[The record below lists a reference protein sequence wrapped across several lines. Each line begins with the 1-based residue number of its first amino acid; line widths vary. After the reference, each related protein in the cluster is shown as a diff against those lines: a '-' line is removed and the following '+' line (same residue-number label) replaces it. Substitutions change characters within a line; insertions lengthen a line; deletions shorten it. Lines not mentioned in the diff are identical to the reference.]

1 MSVLDQMTETLR
13 PDENAQD
20 AAADVGSEISSDA
33 PDLEP
38 MTFSLLGRFFLVP
51 LIIISAIVGGAVC
64 VVLLFGGPV
73 TSEQRPIAE
82 LLQTL
87 ESTTGEKSFGIL
99 LPREKELWQTA
110 LELSVRLKDKGKES
124 SFSTEELDTVSRRV
138 SSMVNADLAV
148 LDRLAELGGATQVD
162 IRSRRLEFLIRALG
176 RTGRPSAIAF
186 LVELVRSRRE
196 PFVQVAMQEL
206 VDLRAEP
213 GVAAA
218 IEPMTALLDGASSD
232 ETSLV
237 ACTCLSVL
245 AGVGDVAVIEALKR
259 VRLRSEGEV
268 EWSAALALARLGS
281 DAGAATL
288 LDLLDRKFLES
299 GDRYHTRDEK
309 SGVVHRYPLP
319 PGQVEQILI
328 AAIDAASNLA
338 NTDLWEMIERLKSD
352 PSPAVRGKVAATLK
366 AHGRAA

>member
-1 MSVLDQMTETLR
+1 MNETLG
-13 PDENAQD
+13 PDEKVRD
-20 AAADVGSEISSDA
+20 AAAEVRSEPSPDA
-33 PDLEP
+33 TDLEP
-38 MTFSLLGRFFLVP
+38 LTFSLLGRFFLVP

-64 VVLLFGGPV
+64 VVLLFGGPA
-73 TSEQRPIAE
+73 TSKERPIAE

-87 ESTTGEKSFGIL
+87 EATIGEKSFGIL

-124 SFSTEELDTVSRRV
+124 SFSPEALDDVSRRV

-148 LDRLAELGGATQVD
+148 LDRLAELGSAKQVD
-162 IRSRRLEFLIRALG
+162 IRSRRLEFLIRTLG
-176 RTGRPSAIAF
+176 RTGRPSAIRS
-186 LVELVRSRRE
+186 LVGLVRSRRE

-206 VDLRAEP
+206 VELRAEP

-218 IEPMTALLDGASSD
+218 IEPMTALLDGNATD

-245 AGVGDVAVIEALKR
+245 AGVDDVAVIETLKR

-268 EWSAALALARLGS
+268 EWSASLALARLGS

-288 LDLLDRKFLES
+288 LDLLDRDFLES
-299 GDRYHTRDEK
+299 GERYHTRDE
-309 SGVVHRYPLP
+309 GGATRRYPLP
-319 PGQVEQILI
+319 PGQVEQILK

-338 NTDLWEMIERLKSD
+338 STNLWEMIERLQSD
-352 PSPAVRGKVAATLK
+352 PSPAVRGKAAATLK
-366 AHGRAA
+366 AHGRTP